1 MNDIL
6 TGKTEDHLTRG
17 FSGFLFNQK
26 ADLAIT
32 ALAKR
37 AKAKGFEVK
46 VVSSFRGFEQQKS
59 IWQKKALGQKVLL
72 DTNGNPL
79 RFEDLTADQI
89 VDAILRWSA
98 FPGASRHHWGTDVDV
113 FDAKAVAADYEVQ
126 LTPQEVAGVFSP
138 FYSWIDEL
146 VASDD
151 AEGFFLPYDQD
162 RGGIAPEAWHLS
174 YRPVAKEYE
183 KLYSEEFF
191 INHIKS
197 LNDIALIKEV
207 KSRASEIYSRFIAN
221 VAN

>member
-37 AKAKGFEVK
+37 AKAKGFELK

-113 FDAKAVAADYEVQ
+113 FDAKAVAANYEVQ
-126 LTPQEVAGVFSP
+126 LTPQEVAGVFLP

-191 INHIKS
+191 INHVKS

>member
-1 MNDIL
+1 MKDIL

-17 FSGFLFNQK
+17 LSGFLFNEK
-26 ADLAIT
+26 ASR
-32 ALAKR
+32 ALEALSKR
-37 AKAKGFEVK
+37 AKKEGFDLRI
-46 VVSSFRGFEQQKS
+46 VSSFRGFEQQKS
-59 IWQKKALGQKVLL
+59 IWQKKALDQKVLL

-79 RFEDLTADQI
+79 NYTDLTPDQV

-113 FDAKAVAADYEVQ
+113 FDASAVKADYEVQ
-126 LTPQEVAGVFSP
+126 LTPQEVAGVFAP
-138 FYSWIDEL
+138 FYSWIDQL

-174 YRPVAKEYE
+174 FRPVAKEYE
-183 KLYSEEFF
+183 KLYTEEFF
-191 INHIKS
+191 VKHLS
-197 LNDIALIKEV
+197 DLNDVALIDEV
-207 KSRASEIYSRFIAN
+207 KKRASEIHSRFIAN

>member
-6 TGKTEDHLTRG
+6 TGKTEEHLTRG

-26 ADLAIT
+26 ASS
-32 ALAKR
+32 ALEILSKR
-37 AKAKGFEVK
+37 AKKEGFDLR
-46 VVSSFRGFEQQKS
+46 VVSSFRGFEQQKN
-59 IWQKKALGQKVLL
+59 IWQRKAQGQKVLL
-72 DTNGNPL
+72 DSNGHPL
-79 RFEDLTADQI
+79 KFEDLEPDQI

-113 FDAKAVAADYEVQ
+113 FDANAVAADYEVQ
-126 LTPQEVAGVFSP
+126 LTPQEVAGVFAP

-183 KLYSEEFF
+183 KLYSEDFF
-191 INHIKS
+191 IKHVSN
-197 LNDIALIKEV
+197 LNELALIDEV
-207 KSRASEIYSRFIAN
+207 KNRASEIYARFISN
-221 VAN
+221 VAS